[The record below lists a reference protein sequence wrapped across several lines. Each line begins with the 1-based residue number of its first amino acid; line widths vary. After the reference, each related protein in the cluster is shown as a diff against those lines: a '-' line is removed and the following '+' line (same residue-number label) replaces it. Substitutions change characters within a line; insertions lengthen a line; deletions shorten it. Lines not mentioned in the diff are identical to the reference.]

1 VLSRLLHTFVF
12 STLRFSRTNGKM
24 AAAFFS
30 KLPSIAYPPEQHGR
44 WSPVTSTLDWCEEVS
59 GLEMFV
65 DVTLTLS

>member
-1 VLSRLLHTFVF
+1 
-12 STLRFSRTNGKM
+12 M

-65 DVTLTLS
+65 DTTIDFVLELCRYTVLGGNNQHTH

>member
-1 VLSRLLHTFVF
+1 
-12 STLRFSRTNGKM
+12 M

-59 GLEMFV
+59 GLETFV
-65 DVTLTLS
+65 DVTIDCLRIMSLHSTRRK